1 LIQLRKAIYLII
13 DLPVVVETVEPT
25 SSLTAVIIVLD
36 IVVVD
41 VGATVEIAPVLAAT
55 VDATSSRRTFTRAAI
70 I

>member
-1 LIQLRKAIYLII
+1 MLVS
-13 DLPVVVETVEPT
+13 VVVETVEPT
-25 SSLTAVIIVLD
+25 SCLTAVIIVLD